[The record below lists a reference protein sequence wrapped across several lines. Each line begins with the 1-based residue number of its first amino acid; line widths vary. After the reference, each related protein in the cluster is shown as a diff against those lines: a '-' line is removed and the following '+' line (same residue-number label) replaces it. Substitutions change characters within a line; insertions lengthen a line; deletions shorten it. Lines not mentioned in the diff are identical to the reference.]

1 MGEIIKGK
9 PVADKI
15 TDELKLKVASLKKSG
30 LNPKLAILRVGNDPS
45 DLSYEKGAVA
55 RMIKC
60 GIETEIFALSEDVTE
75 ESFLSHLEYI
85 NNKPDINGILVFR
98 PLPKHLNENRIKGM
112 ISPTKDV
119 DGFSPI
125 NVAKVM
131 DGDKTGFAPAT
142 PSAVMEILKHHQI
155 DLSGKHCVV
164 IGRSMVVG
172 KPMSMLLLGENAT
185 VTICHSKTKALKK
198 ICQMADVLI
207 VAVGKSRMVDES
219 YVKEGAIV
227 IDVGIN
233 IDVEGKLA
241 GDVDFDS
248 CLDKASMITPVPGG
262 VGAVTTSVLAQ
273 HVLKA
278 CEDSLLNPSH

>member
-9 PVADKI
+9 PAADKI
-15 TDELKLKVASLKKSG
+15 SDELKLKVASLKKSG

-60 GIETEIFALSEDVTE
+60 GIETEIFELSEDVTE

-85 NNKPDINGILVFR
+85 NDKPDINGILVFR

-112 ISPTKDV
+112 ISPNKDV

-142 PSAVMEILKHHQI
+142 PSAVMEILKHYQI

-185 VTICHSKTKALKK
+185 VTICHSKTKLLKK

-233 IDVEGKLA
+233 IDEAGKLT

-248 CLDKASMITPVPGG
+248 CHDKASMITPVPGG
-262 VGAVTTSVLAQ
+262 VGAVTTTVLAQ

>member
-9 PVADKI
+9 PAADKI
-15 TDELKLKVASLKKSG
+15 SDELKLKVASLKKSG

-60 GIETEIFALSEDVTE
+60 GIETEIFELSEDVTE

-85 NNKPDINGILVFR
+85 NDKPDINGILVFR

-112 ISPTKDV
+112 ISPNKDV

-142 PSAVMEILKHHQI
+142 PSAVMEILKHYQI
-155 DLSGKHCVV
+155 DLSGKQCVV

-185 VTICHSKTKALKK
+185 VTICHSKTKLLKK

-233 IDVEGKLA
+233 IDEAGKLT

-262 VGAVTTSVLAQ
+262 VGAVTTTVLAQ